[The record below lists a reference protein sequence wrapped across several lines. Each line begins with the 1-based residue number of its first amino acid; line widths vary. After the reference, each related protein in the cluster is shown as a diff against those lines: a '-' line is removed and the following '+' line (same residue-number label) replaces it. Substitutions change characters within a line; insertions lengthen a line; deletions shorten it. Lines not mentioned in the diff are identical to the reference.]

1 MPPGPIPRVS
11 SCFPK
16 RMTPDGSKSEAGTA
30 GAYAVVREEEPKVF
44 LAEDADVLARVLAL
58 QVVAQLP
65 AATVKSSARLEEM
78 RSALLEERWGDALV
92 AWIEETDTP
101 VDVYDESLTVWTNE
115 ALDAEQASMEIR
127 MSPLFGEGS

>member
-1 MPPGPIPRVS
+1 MRAVTIPPVS
-11 SCFPK
+11 FCFPK
-16 RMTPDGSKSEAGTA
+16 RMTPDGSQSEAGPS

-44 LAEDADVLARVLAL
+44 LAESADVLSRVLAL

-65 AATVKSSARLEEM
+65 AATVRSSARLEEM

-92 AWIEETDTP
+92 AWIEETETP
-101 VDVYDESLTVWTNE
+101 VDVYDESLVVWTNE

-127 MSPLFGEGS
+127 MSPLFGDQS